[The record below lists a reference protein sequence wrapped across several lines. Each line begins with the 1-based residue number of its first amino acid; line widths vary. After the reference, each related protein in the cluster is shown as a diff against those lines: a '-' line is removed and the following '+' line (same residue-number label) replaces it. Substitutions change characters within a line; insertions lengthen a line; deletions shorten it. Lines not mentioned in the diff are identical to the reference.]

1 MQLNCHWLTS
11 GPSEVYLFEWNYC
24 EIMNE
29 YFHICH
35 LFVHNL
41 FRFFW
46 RNLTVSVQFEWKPWR
61 YLLLTYFVQNLF
73 RFFWRNITVSVQCPT
88 TALVV
93 HRFFL
98 YEWNTERS
106 WMDIFISV
114 PYFVQNLFR
123 YFLCNLTVSVQ
134 FEWKIMKV
142 SVTLFVQNLFR
153 FFWRSII
160 FSVQPLAVHR
170 FFCMNEIWQYHEWI
184 FSIFISVPY

>member
-114 PYFVQNLFR
+114 TYFVH
-123 YFLCNLTVSVQ
+123 
-134 FEWKIMKV
+134 
-142 SVTLFVQNLFR
+142 NLFR
-153 FFWRSII
+153 FFWRNLLNCLCPVWMKNHEDICYLLI
-160 FSVQPLAVHR
+160 LCKIYLDFSDVLYEWNIA
-170 FFCMNEIWQYHEWI
+170 FFHEWI
-184 FSIFISVPY
+184 FSIFISIPY

>member
-1 MQLNCHWLTS
+1 MKISVIYVFCAKSIWIFLMQLNCHWLTS

-61 YLLLTYFVQNLF
+61 YLLLTYFVQNIY
-73 RFFWRNITVSVQCPT
+73 RFFWRNITVSVQRPT

-93 HRFFL
+93 HRFFFV
-98 YEWNTERS
+98 
-106 WMDIFISV
+106 WMKYWEIMNG
-114 PYFVQNLFR
+114 YFHICPLF
-123 YFLCNLTVSVQ
+123 CA
-134 FEWKIMKV
+134 K
-142 SVTLFVQNLFR
+142 
-153 FFWRSII
+153 SI
-160 FSVQPLAVHR
+160 
-170 FFCMNEIWQYHEWI
+170 
-184 FSIFISVPY
+184 